1 MIDLFISETLAFFFN
16 LFCLFLL
23 HKSER
28 LIVHV
33 VLNWCV
39 CHLVLPFQGS
49 AEICNIQMHL
59 DYVQA
64 DLEVWPSPASNSD
77 FWRMSPLS
85 LCTPILLFSSM
96 WIFVFLNWV
105 ECFTFSSLKS
115 SAPLIS
121 FKFVSL
127 LQWNSSREEV
137 CRAVNH

>member
-1 MIDLFISETLAFFFN
+1 MIDLFISETLAYFSN
-16 LFCLFLL
+16 LFFCLFLL

-28 LIVHV
+28 LIV
-33 VLNWCV
+33 VLNWCI

-49 AEICNIQMHL
+49 SKICNIQMRL
-59 DYVQA
+59 DYEQA
-64 DLEVWPSPASNSD
+64 DLEVWPSPASNSG
-77 FWRMSPLS
+77 FWRMWRLSPY
-85 LCTPILLFSSM
+85 TPTLLFSSM
-96 WIFVFLNWV
+96 RICFLKLGV